1 MTQTARNIS
10 GMAAKGRRGSIYA
23 VVLAMAILVSLI
35 GLSAV
40 AVGRINLR
48 TALAGGDAASAEL
61 LALSA
66 IEHAVAVVND
76 DSNWRSNFV
85 HDQTA
90 PPRELGTGQFT
101 WKLLDEFDQD
111 LRLTVGGIQPAR
123 VVGIGSVGE
132 ARRAFSVVLVPS
144 GPNQLTNA
152 GIEAGVSPFEVE
164 SGNCVLEAVSTEPHQ
179 GVRALRVTS
188 RVDRLAGP
196 QQDVTTKVSDGKW
209 YYAEAW
215 IRMSSAAEKPTVC
228 LVVRGSGGLLGLS
241 NWEESYRASSAN
253 PVGFEWTKLRVTLNP
268 NWGGGSVNR
277 IYWRIETSA
286 TNQEFYVD
294 DVKLIEAASPTPMAP
309 SRDTWRQESLN

>member
-1 MTQTARNIS
+1 MTQTDRNIS
-10 GMAAKGRRGSIYA
+10 GMAARGRRGSIYA

-48 TALAGGDAASAEL
+48 TASAGGDAASAEL

-66 IEHAVAVVND
+66 IEHAVAVINSD
-76 DSNWRSNFV
+76 ASWRTNYT
-85 HDQTA
+85 HDQTIPSQA
-90 PPRELGTGQFT
+90 LGNGEFT

-111 LRLTVGGIQPAR
+111 LRLSVGGIQPAR
-123 VVGIGSVGE
+123 VVGIGSVGD
-132 ARRAFSVVLVPS
+132 AHRAFSVVLVPS
-144 GPNQLTNA
+144 GANQLSNS

-164 SGNCVLEAVSTEPHQ
+164 SANCVLEVVSTEPHQ
-179 GVRALRVTS
+179 GVRALHVRS
-188 RVDRLAGP
+188 RVNRLAGP

-215 IRMSSAAEKPTVC
+215 IRMANAAEKPTVC

-241 NWEESYRASSAN
+241 NWEDISRASPAD
-253 PVGFEWTKLRVTLNP
+253 PVGLEWTKVRVTLNP
-268 NWGGGSVNR
+268 NWGGGTVNR

-286 TNQEFYVD
+286 TNQEFFVD
-294 DVKLIEAASPTPMAP
+294 DVKLIEAANPTPMAP
-309 SRDTWRQESLN
+309 SRDTWKQEALN